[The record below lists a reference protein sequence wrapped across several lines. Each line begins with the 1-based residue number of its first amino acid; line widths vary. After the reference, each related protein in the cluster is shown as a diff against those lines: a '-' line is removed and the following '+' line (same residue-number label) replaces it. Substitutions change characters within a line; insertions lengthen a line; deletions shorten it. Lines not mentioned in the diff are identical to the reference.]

1 MPVPLSLHDAQA
13 QLLSALDSR
22 PDSRRLKQILALAIA
37 TGLLCDPFVSARA
50 VATAAP
56 SDLPLAHLAFRAA
69 SPRPSAFA
77 FAALIRAHSAGPSP
91 DLALHLFSDM
101 LRTGLYPDSFSFPF
115 LLRASTRLHADPS
128 PGHAIAL
135 RHGLSSHPHVATS
148 LLHAYAALGL
158 LDAARRVFDETPQR
172 TTVTWNAIISCHAK
186 SASHERG
193 LSFFVDMLTHGEA
206 QPNSDTFAG
215 ALACCAG
222 VGALAHGR
230 ASHALATRRL
240 AGRAAVVGTGLV
252 HMYAKCGSLEAAWN
266 VFDVMDD
273 VKDASTWT
281 AMIGGLAMH
290 GRGEEAVALFER
302 MVGEEGVAPD
312 GLAFTNVLHACSH
325 SGLVEAGIRLFN
337 EMKEVYGIEPRMEHY
352 GTMVDLFGRAGRLE
366 AAIEVLE
373 LMPFEP
379 NQVVWGSLLHAC
391 AINGELGFGERLEER
406 LSGLGLGLGLGM
418 VEGEEGGFFVGVSN
432 LYAGGGKWDEVGRVR
447 DRMVERG
454 VRKESAVSLVVV
466 NGEVHKFL
474 VGDTR
479 HPLATEI
486 HRMLYEINR
495 QIMSE

>member
-1 MPVPLSLHDAQA
+1 MSIPLSFHDARA

-22 PDSRRLKQILALAIA
+22 PGPRRLKQILARAVA
-37 TGLLCDPFVSARA
+37 TGLLRDPFVSARA
-50 VATAAP
+50 VAAAAP
-56 SDLPLAHLAFRAA
+56 SDTPLAHLAFRAA

-91 DLALHLFSDM
+91 ALALRLFSDM
-101 LRTGLYPDSFSFPF
+101 LRAGLYPDSFSFPF
-115 LLRASTRLHADPS
+115 LLRASARLHVDPS
-128 PGHAIAL
+128 PAHAIVL
-135 RHGLSSHPHVATS
+135 RHGLAPHPHVSTS
-148 LLHAYAALGL
+148 LLRSYATLGL

-186 SASHERG
+186 AASHERG
-193 LSFFVDMLTHGEA
+193 LSLFVDMLTHGEA

-215 ALACCAG
+215 AIACCAG

-230 ASHALATRRL
+230 AAQALATRRL
-240 AGRAAVVGTGLV
+240 GGRPAEVGTGLV
-252 HMYAKCGSLEAAWN
+252 HMYAKCGSLEAAWKL
-266 VFDVMDD
+266 FDAMHD
-273 VKDASTWT
+273 VRDASTWT

-325 SGLVEAGIRLFN
+325 SGLVEVGIRLFK
-337 EMKEVYGIEPRMEHY
+337 EMKELYGIKPRMEHY

-366 AAIEVLE
+366 AALRVLE
-373 LMPFEP
+373 SMPFKP

-391 AINGELGFGERLEER
+391 AINGELGFGERLEKR
-406 LSGLGLGLGLGM
+406 LLGLGLELGM

-432 LYAGGGKWDEVGRVR
+432 LYARGGKWDEVGRVR

-454 VRKESAVSLVVV
+454 VRKESAISLVVV

-474 VGDTR
+474 VGDTK
-479 HPLATEI
+479 HPLGMEI
-486 HRMLYEINR
+486 HRMLYEITR
-495 QIMSE
+495 EIMSER